1 MRGQVG
7 EAGGGLAQL
16 VLDCIK
22 LRDRDG
28 VLEHHAHAQSAVL
41 APPQHAAAE
50 TPPPLPH
57 PWRWGGIS
65 GYLRAAPHALE
76 RGIER
81 ERPAWTAWA
90 SMAPTTIEG
99 GAVDP

>member
-28 VLEHHAHAQSAVL
+28 LLEHRPHAQSAVL
-41 APPQHAAAE
+41 APPQHAAAD
-50 TPPPLPH
+50 TAAPTH
-57 PWRWGGIS
+57 PWR
-65 GYLRAAPHALE
+65 
-76 RGIER
+76 
-81 ERPAWTAWA
+81 
-90 SMAPTTIEG
+90 
-99 GAVDP
+99 